1 MVVIIPNPNDQ
12 LQLVKLQEKL
22 CSRYST
28 KDDYMCK
35 VFPLW
40 IPLPLPIDFAPDQLK
55 QFSKTLRQVTI
66 YPPQENLLCPV
77 AITTDTEVINTSL
90 ELVRSKQLKKIDP
103 QAFQPVSLKI
113 FRFGIKNQKSPNT
126 VSITDSVW
134 VKL

>member
-12 LQLVKLQEKL
+12 LQLVRLQEKL

-28 KDDYMCK
+28 KNDYMCK

-40 IPLPLPIDFAPDQLK
+40 IPLPLPIDFAPVQLK
-55 QFSKTLRQVTI
+55 QFSKTLHQITI

-77 AITTDTEVINTSL
+77 AITTDTGVINTNL
-90 ELVRSKQLKKIDP
+90 ELVRSKKLKKIDP

-113 FRFGIKNQKSPNT
+113 FRVGIQNQKSPNT
-126 VSITDSVW
+126 VSIKDSVW